1 MKASVSL
8 YRLAAALA
16 VCTLIL
22 LLVGALTGGAGPAS
36 AARAMWLRVH
46 RHLGEAVG
54 CLALVTVAALLLSD
68 SQKWLKTVGVLALVL
83 FGAQAW
89 LGVVTTHTP
98 EVGVAHA
105 ILSHLCFALLTLLA
119 LGASPAWHRD
129 AALLEDRGWPSL
141 RSLAW
146 ITPPA
151 VLLQIAF
158 GAAYRHN
165 LLSAMPHIA
174 WAFAV
179 ILLILM
185 LATFSISA
193 LPSGAAEPRQHQGL
207 RRGAI
212 ALMILVFVQLIL
224 GVGAFLARLNLA
236 GSLAPGELLSAL
248 RAAQLGTGAL
258 VLGFTVAFS
267 AEILRCAL
275 PAASAS
281 TARVPRLAGNGH
293 GE

>member
-1 MKASVSL
+1 MKASVTL
-8 YRLAAALA
+8 YRLAVVLA

-22 LLVGALTGGAGPAS
+22 LIVGAMTGAAGPAS
-36 AARAMWLRVH
+36 ASRAAWLRVH

-54 CLALVTVAALLLSD
+54 FLALVTMAWLLLSD
-68 SQKWLKTVGVLALVL
+68 CQKWLKTVGVWALAL

-89 LGVVTTHTP
+89 LGVLTTRTP
-98 EVGVAHA
+98 ALGVAHA

-119 LGASPAWHRD
+119 LGVSPAWSGE

-151 VLLQIAF
+151 VLLQTAL

-165 LLSAMPHIA
+165 LISSVPHIG
-174 WAFAV
+174 WAFVV

-185 LATFSISA
+185 LATFAIFA
-193 LPSGAAEPRQHQGL
+193 LPPGPAEQRQYQGL

-212 ALMILVFVQLIL
+212 ALMTLVLVQLIL
-224 GVGAFLARLNLA
+224 GVSAFLARMNLA
-236 GSLAPGELLSAL
+236 ASLAPDELMSAL
-248 RAAQLGTGAL
+248 RSTHLGTGAL
-258 VLGFTVAFS
+258 VLGFTVALS
-267 AEILRCAL
+267 AEILRRAA

-281 TARVPRLAGNGH
+281 TAGAPRLAGNGH
-293 GE
+293 GG